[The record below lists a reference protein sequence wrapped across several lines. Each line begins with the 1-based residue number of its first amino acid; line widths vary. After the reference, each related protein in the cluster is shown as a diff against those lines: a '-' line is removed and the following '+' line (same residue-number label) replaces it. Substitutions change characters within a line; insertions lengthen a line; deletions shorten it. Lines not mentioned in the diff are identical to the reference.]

1 MVRIVCTRS
10 VVYFYNCSSNVL
22 SNENV
27 KYPGTA
33 EDTDGYCFK
42 GSDALYNI
50 AERKR
55 EEIMIDISIACVHFV
70 LFYSQCIDNDGK
82 IF

>member
-1 MVRIVCTRS
+1 MVRTVCTHN
-10 VVYFYNCSSNVL
+10 VVYSYNCPSNVL

-27 KYPGTA
+27 KYPGRA
-33 EDTDGYCFK
+33 QDTDGYCFK
-42 GSDALYNI
+42 GSDALHNT
-50 AERKR
+50 AEPKGKER
-55 EEIMIDISIACVHFV
+55 MIYISIAWVHFV